1 MVYYERG
8 SKRDQNTL
16 LQKKGKI
23 MNQVQEHLER
33 ALREERGEELFHIK
47 RKKKHTEI

>member
-1 MVYYERG
+1 MVYYERD
-8 SKRDQNTL
+8 SNRDQNML

-33 ALREERGEELFHIK
+33 ALREERGQELFHVK
-47 RKKKHTEI
+47 RKKTH